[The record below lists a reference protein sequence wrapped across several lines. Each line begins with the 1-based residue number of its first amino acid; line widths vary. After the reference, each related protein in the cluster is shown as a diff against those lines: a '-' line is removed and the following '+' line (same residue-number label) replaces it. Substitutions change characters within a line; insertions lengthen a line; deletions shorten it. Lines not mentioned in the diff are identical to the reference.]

1 MNVDDILELNIDD
14 FDLEGLG
21 IAHYD
26 NKPVFIDNAIPGE
39 VVKCKITRITKNL
52 CFAKNIEIIKKSDN
66 REDNL
71 CPYYSLCGG
80 CNIMHMKYK
89 YQLKFKQ
96 ELTKRTLRK
105 IIGQDIVVNDC
116 VLNPNPY
123 GYRNKIIVPF
133 KKINGEIISGF
144 YEEKSHKIVPSK
156 GCMIEPACATNII
169 NTIKELLTKYD
180 IEIYD
185 EETNKGIFRN
195 VMLRVSYDKKIMV
208 VLVACKMINEFNYL
222 KDELINK
229 YPEIVSVYLNINN
242 KKTNVVLQDEY
253 ILLAKEKYLTENI
266 NGLMFKV
273 HPNSFL
279 QINHTQC
286 ERLYEKAISLASI
299 TKDDVVIDAYCGI
312 GSISLNVAKCAK
324 FVYGIEVVS
333 EAVDNALENM
343 KLNNISNADFVC
355 GKCED
360 IILNLVKN
368 KKIDVMIFDPPR
380 KGCDI
385 KFLDTVIKSKIKR
398 IVYISCKTSTFA
410 RDLKI
415 LSENGYEIGEVTPF
429 DLFSHSTH
437 VENVCLLTL
446 KNN

>member
-1 MNVDDILELNIDD
+1 MNVDDILELEIDD

-21 IAHYD
+21 IAHCD
-26 NKPVFIDNAIPGE
+26 EKPVFIDNAIPGE
-39 VVKCKITRITKNL
+39 ICRCKVLRITKNL
-52 CFAKNIEIIKKSDN
+52 CFAKNINIIKESEY
-66 REDNL
+66 REKNI
-71 CPYYSLCGG
+71 CPYYSSCGG
-80 CNIMHMKYK
+80 CNIMHMKYM

-96 ELTKRTLRK
+96 ELTRRTLRK
-105 IIGQDIVVNDC
+105 IIGQDIVVNEC

-144 YEEKSHKIVPSK
+144 YEEKSHKIVPSN
-156 GCMIEPACATNII
+156 GCMIEPSCATNII
-169 NTIKELLTKYD
+169 NEIKELLNKYGVD
-180 IEIYD
+180 IYD
-185 EETNKGIFRN
+185 EETGKGIFRN
-195 VMLRVSYDKKIMV
+195 VMLRVSYDMKIMV
-208 VLVACKMINEFNYL
+208 VLVATKMINAFNYIRE
-222 KDELINK
+222 ELTKK
-229 YPEIVSVYLNINN
+229 YQDIVSVYLNIND
-242 KKTNVVLQDEY
+242 KKTNVVLQNEY

-279 QINHTQC
+279 QINHVQC
-286 ERLYEKAISLASI
+286 ERLYAKAISLASI

-312 GSISLNVAKCAK
+312 GSISLNVAKYAK
-324 FVYGIEVVS
+324 FVYGIEVVK

-343 KLNNISNADFVC
+343 KLNNISNADFIC

-360 IILNLVKN
+360 VIMKLVKN

-380 KGCDI
+380 KGCDY

-429 DLFSHSTH
+429 DLFSHSIH
-437 VENVCLLTL
+437 VENVCLLKL
-446 KNN
+446 KK